1 MTSYIKTTESFVHN
15 TSQRALEQLRLRWKE
30 RVDTWVAK
38 INYERSK
45 PRWFGLVKGLEP
57 TQDIS
62 VLEDWTWDK
71 LTHENILWSINPKR
85 STTFKSDE
93 SRLLALINA
102 TQTERLRACEAYLSI
117 EDSVL
122 INKYTRG

>member
-1 MTSYIKTTESFVHN
+1 MTSYIKTNESWIHEA
-15 TSQRALEQLRLRWKE
+15 SQKALEQLRLRWKE

-57 TQDIS
+57 TLDMKELKEFDYECS
-62 VLEDWTWDK
+62 LNFVEYK
-71 LTHENILWSINPKR
+71 
-85 STTFKSDE
+85 FKEQE

-102 TQTERLRACEAYLSI
+102 TKAESLADAFLSI
-117 EDSVL
+117 EDSAL
-122 INKYTRG
+122 INKYSRG

>member
-1 MTSYIKTTESFVHN
+1 MTSYTKTTESFVHN
-15 TSQRALEQLRLRWKE
+15 TSQKALKQLRLRWKE

-38 INYERSK
+38 INFLRSK

-57 TQDIS
+57 TLDHRE
-62 VLEDWTWDK
+62 LEAYADEHNLSW
-71 LTHENILWSINPKR
+71 HPKHNGK
-85 STTFKSDE
+85 FISDE

-102 TQTERLRACEAYLSI
+102 TQTERLRACEVYLSI

>member
-1 MTSYIKTTESFVHN
+1 MTSYIQSDESWIQEA
-15 TSQRALEQLRLRWKE
+15 SQKALEQLRLRWKE

-57 TQDIS
+57 TGNHL
-62 VLEDWTWDK
+62 VLEEFVGPYRVW
-71 LTHENILWSINPKR
+71 ENPKHNG
-85 STTFKSDE
+85 TFIRDE

-102 TQTERLRACEAYLSI
+102 TKAESICEAFLSV

-122 INKYTRG
+122 INKYSRG

>member
-1 MTSYIKTTESFVHN
+1 MTSYIKTNESWIHEA
-15 TSQRALEQLRLRWKE
+15 SQKALEQLRLRWKE

-38 INYERSK
+38 VNYERSK

-57 TQDIS
+57 TLNMQ
-62 VLEDWTWDK
+62 VLEKWTWDN
-71 LTHENILWSINPKR
+71 LTQENLLWSVNPER
-85 STTFKSDE
+85 STTFKLNE

-102 TQTERLRACEAYLSI
+102 TKAESLADAFLSI

-122 INKYTRG
+122 INKYSRG